1 MNSFPRIKTAIPQRR
16 YQYGDYSVTV
26 LGEVESGDGHD
37 YRFVAAFVKE
47 GETLPQLFVV
57 SEKLPSE
64 QSATGGHALR
74 VITKVMD
81 EIMDVDNRWRNLDDY
96 VEQALQLGAQMLG
109 LEQEIPYQLA

>member
-1 MNSFPRIKTAIPQRR
+1 MHSFPRIKTAIPQRR

-26 LGEVESGDGHD
+26 LGEVESGDEHD

-57 SEKLPSE
+57 SEKLPNE
-64 QSATGGHALR
+64 QSAAGEHALR

-81 EIMDVDNRWRNLDDY
+81 EVMDVNDRWRNLDDY
-96 VEQALQLGAQMLG
+96 VEQTLQLGAQMLG

>member
-1 MNSFPRIKTAIPQRR
+1 MHSFPRIKTAIPQRR

-26 LGEVESGDGHD
+26 LGEVESGDEHD

-57 SEKLPSE
+57 SEKLSSE
-64 QSATGGHALR
+64 QSATGGYALR

-81 EIMDVDNRWRNLDDY
+81 EIMDVNDRWRNLDDY
-96 VEQALQLGAQMLG
+96 VEQTLRLGAQMLG

>member
-1 MNSFPRIKTAIPQRR
+1 MNSFPTIKTAIPQRR

-57 SEKLPSE
+57 SEKLSSE
-64 QSATGGHALR
+64 QFATGGYALR

-81 EIMDVDNRWRNLDDY
+81 EIMDVNDRWRNLDDY
-96 VEQALQLGAQMLG
+96 VEQTLQLGAQMLG

>member
-1 MNSFPRIKTAIPQRR
+1 MHSFPRIKTAIPQRR

-57 SEKLPSE
+57 SEKLSSE
-64 QSATGGHALR
+64 QSATGGYALR

-81 EIMDVDNRWRNLDDY
+81 EIMDVNDRWRNLDDY
-96 VEQALQLGAQMLG
+96 VEQTLRLGAQMLG